1 MKDKVITIISSTTGI
16 AKENITENANLLT
29 DLELESLDVVTLVA
43 ELEKEVGKEIPDKDI
58 KEFQTVGDVIK
69 YLEDNAWYIYLWEF
83 KFSRSFR
90 KEFKELS
97 YW

>member
-16 AKENITENANLLT
+16 AKKNITENANLLT

-69 YLEDNAWYIYLWEF
+69 YLEDNA
-83 KFSRSFR
+83 
-90 KEFKELS
+90 
-97 YW
+97 